1 MMLAISNHFVGRLLL
16 HTILRWF
23 CTAKDEDRLSPAE
36 NPGKAYRG
44 GDCRRHGEHQRF
56 IDRDGDVFLGI
67 LTWRCT
73 NKVGHTPRPTDTEKK
88 SASTTSITSL
98 AWYTR
103 LWNLI
108 QCAWLKF
115 EAYGWAQS
123 SCDTKRIQLRQL
135 QCEADFFWRRRS
147 HSSYRCSLSV
157 CVEQRILTI
166 EFQKR
171 RWVARRIKSYPNRIG
186 AELAQDL
193 AHP

>member
-23 CTAKDEDRLSPAE
+23 CTAKDENRLSPAE

-56 IDRDGDVFLGI
+56 IERDGDVFLGI
-67 LTWRCT
+67 LTWFRT
-73 NKVGHTPRPTDTEKK
+73 NKVWHTPRPTDTEKK

-115 EAYGWAQS
+115 EAMRLSPKFLWHQKDSASTTSMRGRFFFGVDGLIQVIDAASLFVLS
-123 SCDTKRIQLRQL
+123 SGSWL
-135 QCEADFFWRRRS
+135 
-147 HSSYRCSLSV
+147 
-157 CVEQRILTI
+157 
-166 EFQKR
+166 
-171 RWVARRIKSYPNRIG
+171 
-186 AELAQDL
+186 
-193 AHP
+193 